1 MAIKNATKNKGFSLI
16 ELLIASSVGFIAIGV
31 VGSVFLSGYKSANQR
46 SLELLL
52 QQDVNDALS
61 LLKQDILRAGYQ
73 SGASSSYI
81 ISGATDIV
89 TLSLLSSGEQ
99 CISYAYHDGTVQH
112 LRSFYSQFGKD
123 SSTASVKTLNFYTT
137 TSAGVNI
144 SGTCKNGQSALD
156 QNQIEVKEFSIV
168 ERALSSAS
176 ATSKLLTI
184 KLAASL
190 RTNPSISTAKS
201 IQIKTRN
208 WQS

>member
-1 MAIKNATKNKGFSLI
+1 MAIKNAIRNKGFSLI
-16 ELLIASSVGFIAIGV
+16 ELLIASSVGLIAIGV
-31 VGSVFLSGYKSANQR
+31 VSSVFLSGYKSANQR

-81 ISGATDIV
+81 VSGATDIV
-89 TLSLLSSGEQ
+89 TLSGLGSDEQ

-112 LRSFYSQFGKD
+112 LRSFYSKDGTD
-123 SSTASVKTLNFYTT
+123 SSSVPVKNLKFYSTT
-137 TSAGVNI
+137 VAGRNI
-144 SGTCKNGQSALD
+144 SDVCKNGQSVLD

-168 ERALSSAS
+168 EQSLSSAS

-184 KLAASL
+184 KLAAKIKS
-190 RTNPSISTAKS
+190 SAVSTTKS

-208 WQS
+208 WQ